1 MFRMTEKR
9 YKYLKPKIVEL
20 KESNER
26 KRELLQELAK
36 ALNIKRPSESK
47 LALRLVFFYVFE
59 FTFFC
64 QYMMYRTGDT
74 SALAAVFA
82 NIFALVVTV
91 LGYYHKAGKENTVG
105 GITYETAMLEKNSAT
120 INTENIEASG

>member
-1 MFRMTEKR
+1 MCKMTEKR
-9 YKYLKPKIVEL
+9 YKYLKAKIAAL
-20 KESNER
+20 RESNER
-26 KRELLQELAK
+26 KRELRLELAK

-59 FTFFC
+59 FTLFC

-82 NIFALVVTV
+82 NMFALVATV

-105 GITYETAMLEKNSAT
+105 GITYEMAMLEKNDFQSC
-120 INTENIEASG
+120 ENEEASG

>member
-1 MFRMTEKR
+1 MTETR
-9 YKYLKPKIVEL
+9 YKYLKPKIVAL
-20 KESNER
+20 RESNER
-26 KRELLQELAK
+26 KRELLHELAK

-47 LALRLVFFYVFE
+47 MALRLVFFYVFE

-82 NIFALVVTV
+82 NIFALVITV
-91 LGYYHKAGKENTVG
+91 LGYYHKAGKENTAG
-105 GITYETAMLEKNSAT
+105 GIVFETAMSK
-120 INTENIEASG
+120 IETSGSNDAVG